1 MPSQAIP
8 TLITERLTLRAPV
21 AGDFAAYARLLASP
35 RAKGIGGPYAQRAA
49 WGKFCHGVA
58 CWDLFGHGALMM
70 DLLAN
75 SECVGLVDI
84 SHGPLFPEKEL
95 GWLVYEG
102 HEGQGYATEAAEA
115 LRDWAACELGLFGL
129 VSYVDPENRRSI
141 AVAERLGAR
150 LDPGAPKQDP
160 GDLVYR
166 HRAQPKPQ

>member
-21 AGDFAAYARLLASP
+21 AGDFPAYARLLASP
-35 RAKGIGGPYAQRAA
+35 RAKDIGGPYAQRAA
-49 WGKFCHGVA
+49 WGQFCHGVA

-70 DLLAN
+70 DLLAT

-166 HRAQPKPQ
+166 HRPQHKPQ